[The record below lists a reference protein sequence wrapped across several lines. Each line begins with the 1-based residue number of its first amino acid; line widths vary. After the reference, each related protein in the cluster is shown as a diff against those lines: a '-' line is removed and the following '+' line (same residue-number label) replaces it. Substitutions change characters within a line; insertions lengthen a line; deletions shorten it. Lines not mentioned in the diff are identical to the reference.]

1 MQLLQNLYT
10 IVRIVYPSVGT
21 VNFTIPIVNGMVGG
35 AGLTIG
41 GAVPTVAE
49 MVSGVVPTVDCVA
62 GTVDDTVPTSVMH
75 ARREQSG
82 KVVELGGHKP
92 KRSLV

>member
-41 GAVPTVAE
+41 GVVPTVNE
-49 MVSGVVPTVDCVA
+49 MVSGAVPSVDGVV
-62 GTVDDTVPTSVMH
+62 GTMDTVPTSDS
-75 ARREQSG
+75 ARREQRG
-82 KVVELGGHKP
+82 NG
-92 KRSLV
+92 